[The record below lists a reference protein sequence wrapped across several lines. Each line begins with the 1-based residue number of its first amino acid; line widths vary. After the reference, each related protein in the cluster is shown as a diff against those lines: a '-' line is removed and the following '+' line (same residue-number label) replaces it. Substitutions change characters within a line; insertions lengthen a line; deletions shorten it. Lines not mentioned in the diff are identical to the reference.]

1 MFSRAVGALAAV
13 AVVVPSC
20 QPGCEP
26 EPPGPPGST
35 TTTAPAEPSTTTV
48 PTTTAPSAGIVSVTI
63 EGQGSGHG
71 RGLSA
76 WGNYGSAVTL
86 GWSWQQILD
95 HYYGGTSAG
104 SAANTPIGIRLVA
117 LDGAAATGVVSTTA
131 QATWNGVQASSL
143 QAREIGPNTYSI
155 YSAPDLRCPSTV
167 DGWAL
172 VANGVAGPI
181 TFSTPVEE
189 TTGAAG
195 DVLGLCQANGSVIH
209 YRGTITATNDGSGN
223 NRTVNR
229 TLMENYLRGVLSRE
243 VSTSWGN
250 AGGGAGM
257 DALRAQSVAARSFA
271 LSQNRYPSYGAQ
283 TCDTTSCQVYGGAA
297 HRATPTAAISQPG
310 RFRICETGNDTF
322 ECANT
327 DRGIVETA
335 GVIRVWPNG
344 NVVST
349 EYSASHGPYSAGGP
363 FPSVDDT
370 ASDVPGNPSYQWT
383 RSIDA
388 AAIATRY
395 QLGELTAASTE
406 PDPNTPYVEVWDHRV
421 RLVGSLRTVVVSG
434 WDFRNAFDLPS
445 PGFTIT
451 GVVTG

>member
-1 MFSRAVGALAAV
+1 MDRLATVYSRAVGALAAV

-20 QPGCEP
+20 QPACEP

-35 TTTAPAEPSTTTV
+35 TIPTI
-48 PTTTAPSAGIVSVTI
+48 PTTTTTPSPSGIVSITVD
-63 EGQGSGHG
+63 GQGSGHG

-76 WGNYGSAVTL
+76 WGNYGSAVTR

-95 HYYGGTSAG
+95 HYYGGTAAG
-104 SAANTPIGIRLVA
+104 TRENSPIGIRLMA
-117 LDGAAATGVVSTTA
+117 LDGAPATGVVSATG
-131 QATWNGVQASSL
+131 QATWNGVVAASL
-143 QAREIGPNTYSI
+143 QASETGPNTYTVAAAS
-155 YSAPDLRCPSTV
+155 DLRCPNAVEGWTV
-167 DGWAL
+167 
-172 VANGVAGPI
+172 VAAGVPGPI
-181 TFSTPVEE
+181 TFSTPIDE

-195 DVLGLCQANGSVIH
+195 NVLGLCQPNGSVIH
-209 YRGTITATNDGSGN
+209 YRGMITAINDSAGN

-229 TLMENYLRGVLSRE
+229 ARLENYLRGVLPRE

-250 AGGGAGM
+250 AAGGAGM
-257 DALRAQSVAARSFA
+257 NALRAQSVAARSFA
-271 LSQNRYPSYGAQ
+271 LSQNRYPSFGAQ

-297 HRATPTAAISQPG
+297 YRASPAAAISQPG
-310 RFRICETGNDTF
+310 RFSVCETGNDTF

-327 DRGIVETA
+327 DRGIADTA
-335 GVIRVWPNG
+335 GVVRVWPSG

-370 ASDVPGNPSYQWT
+370 ASNVPGNPNYQWT

-388 AAIATRY
+388 AAIASRY

-406 PDPNTPYVEVWDHRV
+406 PDPNTPYVGVWDHRV
-421 RLVGSLRTVVVSG
+421 RLVGTLGTAVVSG
-434 WDFRNAFDLPS
+434 WDFRNAFDLRS
-445 PGFTIT
+445 PGFAIT